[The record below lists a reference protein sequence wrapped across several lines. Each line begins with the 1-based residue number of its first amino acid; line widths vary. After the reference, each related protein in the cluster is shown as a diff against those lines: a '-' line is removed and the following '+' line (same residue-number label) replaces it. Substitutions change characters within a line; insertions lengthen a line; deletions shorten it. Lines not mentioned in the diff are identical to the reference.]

1 MGFSTILGIGVTPS
15 AHSSGSG
22 AGIRHR
28 DLSNTSYG
36 SAAILLLLFKTH
48 SISQTSRPFL
58 IWFEGKAA
66 DYIHIT
72 PLLLHF
78 PTQTQTFNTDRYG

>member
-15 AHSSGSG
+15 SHSSGSS
-22 AGIRHR
+22 AGIRHK

-36 SAAILLLLFKTH
+36 SAAILLLFFKTH
-48 SISQTSRPFL
+48 SISQTSCPFL
-58 IWFEGKAA
+58 IWFEEKGA

-78 PTQTQTFNTDRYG
+78 PNQIQIFNTDRYG